1 MNYSA
6 ITYNDTNN
14 GPGFRVSLWIS
25 GCDIRCA
32 HCHNPQLWDP
42 SVGDHLYV
50 NVRTRL
56 VNAVNNKEC
65 DGLSILGGEPIKLN
79 SHIDLYALSD
89 ICEHVKRLTKKSIWL
104 FTGHVFEELLAD
116 NFIVST
122 LLNNIDV
129 IVDGPYKH
137 ELRDTSL
144 AFRGSSN
151 QRLIDVPRSLE
162 TNSIVLVN
170 EDLLLN

>member
-6 ITYNDTNN
+6 ITCNDTNN
-14 GPGFRVSLWIS
+14 GLGFRVSLWIS

-42 SVGDHLYV
+42 DVGDHFDV
-50 NVRTRL
+50 NVLTQL

-79 SHIDLYALSD
+79 SHKDLHVLSD
-89 ICEHVKRLTKKSIWL
+89 ACAQVKFWTKKSIWL
-104 FTGHVFEELLAD
+104 FTGHVFEELLT
-116 NFIVST
+116 NKFIVDT
-122 LLNNIDV
+122 LLSNIDV

-151 QRLIDVPRSLE
+151 QRLIDVPKSLE
-162 TNSIVLVN
+162 TNNIVLVN

>member
-32 HCHNPQLWDP
+32 HCHNPQLWEP
-42 SVGDHLYV
+42 IGVGITEKDISDLIDSLKSGQY
-50 NVRTRL
+50 
-56 VNAVNNKEC
+56 
-65 DGLSILGGEPIKLN
+65 DGLSILGGEPVKINSADDLN
-79 SHIDLYALSD
+79 TLSE
-89 ICEHVKRLTKKSIWL
+89 ICKRVKDTLNKTTWL
-104 FTGHVFEELLAD
+104 FTGRTFEELLS
-116 NFIVST
+116 NQLIVDT
-122 LLNNIDV
+122 ILKYVDV
-129 IVDGPYKH
+129 VVDGPYKH